1 MARTPKI
8 YGGIIST
15 FFFRHSGTIS
25 TFFTLWNKIYSP
37 SGIISMLHSG
47 IISMVFDHS
56 GIISMVHIDINPL
69 CMYMYTCFI
78 RYRSASKILPLHS
91 SNFLCIHPTL
101 KTMDSV

>member
-1 MARTPKI
+1 MVSWARTPKI

-56 GIISMVHIDINPL
+56 GIISMMH
-69 CMYMYTCFI
+69 
-78 RYRSASKILPLHS
+78 RY
-91 SNFLCIHPTL
+91 
-101 KTMDSV
+101 